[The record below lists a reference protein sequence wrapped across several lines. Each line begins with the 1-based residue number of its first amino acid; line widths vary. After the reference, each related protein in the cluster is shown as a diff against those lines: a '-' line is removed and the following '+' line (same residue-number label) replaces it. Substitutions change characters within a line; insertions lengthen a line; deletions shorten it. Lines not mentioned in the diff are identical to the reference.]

1 MSFRFTKLEATKP
14 SVSFSSKRLRF
25 EPLES
30 RRLLAATSIE
40 VLAAGRLGT
49 ESISLEV
56 KGVEVQLWQNIGGN
70 FDTREYAT
78 YTYTHPTSVS
88 AGDIVV
94 RMVDS
99 NSNSQQD
106 LRVDGIRVDGTKY
119 ESESPNTWSDGGWN
133 NDLQA
138 IYPSYG
144 SGEFIFANNGAF
156 EYSPS
161 ANSTIEV
168 YAAGATNTETMR
180 LWIGDQVVQTWNNIG
195 GNYSQRSFN
204 TYTYISSTKINP
216 DEIRVEF
223 TNDGNTA
230 SGQDRNLRVDAIAI
244 DGRRWETESPTTFST
259 GTWTGAAIEPSFP
272 QSESLHG
279 SGYFQYTAADVN
291 GSQIILDLA
300 GNTGEESAELQVF
313 GRVAATYNNVGG
325 NYNLR
330 DFVKVGF
337 AHPRSITISDIGV
350 AFTNDANTAAG
361 DRKLRVDAVEL
372 NGIRYETEAISTLST
387 GTWQPLVGVQPGFW
401 QSESLHANG
410 VMRFGN
416 DNSLTGTLSLA
427 STQYSVNEAIGAFV
441 DVEFIRTGGSFG
453 ALTLDYTTL
462 DGTAIAGEDYS
473 ASSGTVVFNNGQSSA
488 TVRINILDDNV
499 SEGTHTFNV
508 AADRV
513 TGGAF
518 LGQPR
523 TTTVSI
529 FDDELPGQ
537 GNGNGLRGDY
547 FDGIN
552 LTNLITSR
560 TDDTIDF
567 DWGTGSPQTRVPT
580 NNFSVRWT
588 GEVLPRF
595 TETYTFETR
604 TDDGVRLWVNDVLII
619 DSWIDQAATFR
630 TGQIS
635 LQAGVRYDLRM
646 EYYEKAGEAIAELRW
661 SSPSETYGII
671 PESQLFG
678 DEIGP
683 DEGDFSGQTIITG
696 LNQPTAI
703 DFAEVGSDDLMYI
716 AQKDG
721 NVRLAI
727 NGVLQSGVFLDYTT
741 EVNNVRDRGLL
752 GLAVHPDFVANPYV
766 YILYTYDPPEA
777 QGSGGLAAPDN
788 YGNRGSQLTRV
799 TADASTGYRTI
810 VAGSEVVLLG
820 TGSTWNNI
828 SDPAQD
834 STSNS
839 SLPPSGLLPDGS
851 FVDDILITDSQ
862 SHTIGALN
870 FAPDG
875 SLYVTNGDGT
885 SYGRVDPRTT
895 RVQRLDS
902 LSGKLLRINPLTGEG
917 YSDNPF
923 FTGDISDDQS
933 KVLNYGL
940 RNPFR
945 FAIQPDTGVPYIG
958 DVGWTKW
965 EEINAGV
972 GVNFGWP
979 YYEGGDGVSNPTGG
993 YNSLPEAQAFYNSG
1007 AEVEPAIWAR
1017 SHASGGVAIVMGDF
1031 YTGTIYPEL
1040 YQGAVFFTDYG
1051 DPTIRALS
1059 LDSNGEV
1066 DQSLVVTGSVGTV
1079 VEMSMGPDGYLYYVD
1094 IGGQIGRFE
1103 YTTPVNAAASLAL
1116 AAPAAFSQ
1124 EFASELAP
1132 SSAVESVDNAFELL
1146 LIETATDQDDPDLIE
1161 QVEFDDSTAE
1171 AIENELEEL
1180 ATRFDSI

>member
-1 MSFRFTKLEATKP
+1 MKP
-14 SVSFSSKRLRF
+14 SFFSKNNNLKPAKKRLRF
-25 EPLES
+25 EHLES
-30 RRLLAATSIE
+30 RRLLAATDIQ
-40 VLAAGRLGT
+40 VFAAGRLGS

-56 KGVEVQLWQNIGGN
+56 EGVEVQRWQNIGGN

-78 YTYTHPTSVS
+78 YSYTHPTSVE
-88 AGDIVV
+88 AGDVVV

-99 NSNSQQD
+99 AANSQQD

-119 ESESPNTWSDGGWN
+119 ESESPTTWSDGGWD

-138 IYPSYG
+138 IFPSYG
-144 SGEFIFANNGAF
+144 SGEFIFTNGGAF
-156 EYSPS
+156 EYSSS
-161 ANSTIEV
+161 AASTIRV
-168 YAAGATNTETMR
+168 FAAGATNSETMR
-180 LWIGDQVVQTWNNIG
+180 LWIGDQVVETWNNVG
-195 GNYSQRSFN
+195 GNYSQRDFN
-204 TYTYISSTKINP
+204 TYSYISPTKVNP

-223 TNDGNTA
+223 TNDGIA
-230 SGQDRNLRVDAIAI
+230 SSGQDRNLRVDAISI

-259 GTWTGAAIEPSFP
+259 ATWTGSTIEASFP
-272 QSESLHG
+272 ESESLHG
-279 SGYFQYTAADVN
+279 SGYFQYSAADVN
-291 GSQIILDLA
+291 GSQIILNLA
-300 GNTGEESAELQVF
+300 GSTGEETADLQVLN
-313 GRVAATYNNVGG
+313 RVVSTFTNIGG
-325 NYNLR
+325 DYDQR
-330 DFVKVGF
+330 EFTAVGF

-350 AFTNDANTAAG
+350 AFTNDGTSAAG
-361 DRKLRVDAVEL
+361 DRNLRIDAVEL
-372 NGIRYETEAISTLST
+372 QGIRYEAEAISTLST

-401 QSESLHANG
+401 QSESLHADG
-410 VMRFGN
+410 LMKFGN
-416 DNSLTGTLSLA
+416 DVSQTGTLSLA
-427 STQYSVNEAIGAFV
+427 STQYSVNEAAGAFV
-441 DVEFIRTGGSFG
+441 DVEFIRTGGTLG

-462 DGTAIAGEDYS
+462 DGTAIAGQDYV
-473 ASSGTVVFNNGQSSA
+473 ASNGTVVFNDGQSSV
-488 TVRINILDDNV
+488 TVRIAILDDNS
-499 SEGTHTFNV
+499 SEGTHSFNV

-529 FDDELPGQ
+529 FDDEAPGQ

-560 TDDTIDF
+560 TDDTVDF
-567 DWGTGSPQTRVPT
+567 DWGTGSPQTRVPV

-604 TDDGVRLWVNDVLII
+604 TDDGVRLWVNNVLVI
-619 DSWIDQAATFR
+619 DSWTDQAATFR
-630 TGQIS
+630 SGQIS
-635 LQAGVRYDLRM
+635 LQAGVRYDIRM
-646 EYYEKAGEAIAELRW
+646 EYYEKGGDAVAELRW
-661 SSPSETYGII
+661 SSPSEAYAII

-683 DEGDFSGQTIITG
+683 DEGEFTSQTIVSG
-696 LNQPTAI
+696 LSQPTAI
-703 DFAEVGSDDLMYI
+703 DFAEVGNDDLMYI

-788 YGNRGSQLTRV
+788 FGNRGSQLTRV
-799 TADASTGYRTI
+799 TADASTGYQTI
-810 VAGSEVVLLG
+810 VPGSAVVLLG
-820 TGSTWNNI
+820 TGSTWDNI
-828 SDPAQD
+828 SNPAQD

-839 SLPPSGLLPDGS
+839 SLPASGILPDGS

-862 SHTIGALN
+862 SHTIGAVN

-895 RVQRLDS
+895 RVQQLDS

-923 FTGDISDDQS
+923 FTGDITDDQS

-945 FAIQPDTGVPYIG
+945 FAIQPGTGVPYIG
-958 DVGWTKW
+958 DVGWTAW
-965 EEINAGV
+965 EEINAGI
-972 GVNFGWP
+972 GENFGWP

-993 YNSLPEAQAFYNSG
+993 YSNLAEAQAFYNSG
-1007 AEVEPAIWAR
+1007 AEVEPAVWAR
-1017 SHASGGVAIVMGDF
+1017 SHSAGGVAIVMGDF

-1040 YQGAVFFTDYG
+1040 YQGSVFFTDYG

-1066 DQSLVVTGSVGTV
+1066 AQSLVVTGSVGTV

-1094 IGGQIGRFE
+1094 IQGTIGRFE
-1103 YTTPVNAAASLAL
+1103 YTVAPSAAASLAL
-1116 AAPAAFSQ
+1116 SNAVNVSLSLTTEQTVTPA
-1124 EFASELAP
+1124 L
-1132 SSAVESVDNAFELL
+1132 ESVDNAIELL
-1146 LIETATDQDDPDLIE
+1146 LIESSANESSSTSIE
-1161 QVEFDDSTAE
+1161 TFNSLEIGSE
-1171 AIENELEEL
+1171 ASETEQEELENL
-1180 ATRFDSI
+1180 FATI